1 MKRLN
6 LFLMGLCLL
15 ISLILFI
22 EAIEYIVRLLETIR
36 FFSDTSRDLT
46 LTFSLLAMQ
55 IIKAI
60 IFGFI
65 FVTLAISICLE
76 YRKTPKEKEIL
87 LQIRTEK
94 KSQTIQDELN
104 KLKNGE

>member
-65 FVTLAISICLE
+65 SVILAISICLE
-76 YRKTPKEKEIL
+76 CRKSPEEKEIL

-94 KSQTIQDELN
+94 KSQSIQNELN
-104 KLKNGE
+104 KLKDGE